1 MRYTINMASGNKSVV
16 WYLQRCWFILFNQAL
31 AYFPESQKF
40 NKESNLH
47 IQELFQELV
56 FIHIHISEKLCI

>member
-1 MRYTINMASGNKSVV
+1 
-16 WYLQRCWFILFNQAL
+16 LQWCWFILTNQSL

-56 FIHIHISEKLCI
+56 FIHIHISENYAFKSHGISVNHS